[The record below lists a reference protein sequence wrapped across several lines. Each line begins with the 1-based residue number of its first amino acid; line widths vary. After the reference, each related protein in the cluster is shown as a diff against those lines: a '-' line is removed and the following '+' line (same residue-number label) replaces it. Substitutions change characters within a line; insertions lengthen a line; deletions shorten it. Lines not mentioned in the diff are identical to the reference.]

1 MKNGN
6 EFRVVYDSQG
16 ILIRA
21 KSVSR
26 NIPTPGYIMKS
37 LATSKYKDWVVVAN
51 KEVVKHYYQNNVP
64 MVKQSFSL
72 KISKDN
78 LMKILAFN
86 YEIEKES

>member
-6 EFRVVYDSQG
+6 EFRAVYNSQG
-16 ILIRA
+16 ILIHA

-26 NIPTPGYIMKS
+26 NIPTPGYIMKY

-64 MVKQSFSL
+64 MVKLSFRL
-72 KISKDN
+72 KFRKIIS
-78 LMKILAFN
+78 
-86 YEIEKES
+86 